1 MADNQ
6 FSRHIRAAAET
17 ITAWGFLIPLLALL
31 ALFVA
36 IPVLGTM
43 YTSFFRDV
51 TFLPRSW
58 TGLRN
63 YGRLLS
69 DPAFWQSL
77 KFTMTFIAVSVPF
90 ELVAGM
96 MLALLLNYPSRL
108 RTLMRVS
115 ILIPWAIP
123 AAVGARIWELIYN
136 FEYGL
141 ANWMIQALGI
151 SANPVNWLGTG
162 TGAFF
167 AVVLADA
174 WKTTPFVTIIL
185 LAGLSAIPDTLYKQA
200 QVDGAHFLQRFVR
213 VTLPLMKPI
222 IVVAL
227 LFRTIDALRI
237 FDMVY
242 VLTSGGPGGA
252 TDALSLLGYRQIVGG
267 DFGYGAAVS
276 VALFVIAF
284 ALSLTYIHAG
294 KFREGL
300 T

>member
-1 MADNQ
+1 MP
-6 FSRHIRAAAET
+6 RRPRASAAPT
-17 ITAWGFLIPLLALL
+17 LTAWSFMAPLLLLL

-36 IPVLGTM
+36 VPVLGTLH
-43 YTSFFRDV
+43 TSFFRDV
-51 TFLPRSW
+51 TFLPR
-58 TGLRN
+58 GFAALAN
-63 YGRLLS
+63 YRRLVA
-69 DPAFWQSL
+69 DPAFWQSVR
-77 KFTMTFIAVSVPF
+77 FTLLFIAVSAPL

-96 MLALLLNYPSRL
+96 MLALLLNYPSKL
-108 RTLMRVS
+108 RTLLRVS

-123 AAVGARIWELIYN
+123 AAVGARIWELMYN
-136 FEYGL
+136 YEYGL
-141 ANWMIQALGI
+141 ANWALQTLRI
-151 SANPVNWLGTG
+151 SAEPVNWLGSA

-167 AVVLADA
+167 AVVIADA

-185 LAGLSAIPDTLYKQA
+185 LAGLSAIPDTLYQQA
-200 QVDGAHFLQRFVR
+200 RIDGAHFGQRFLH

-276 VALFVIAF
+276 VSLFLIAF
-284 ALSLTYIHAG
+284 TLSLIYVHVG
-294 KFREGL
+294 RFREGVA
-300 T
+300 